1 MGVVLSLTAG
11 VCFAA
16 FTILIRLGMRNRAA
30 DDGLLMT
37 VLVNTVILGVVALFM
52 NWPPFDLAGVAA
64 LLAGG
69 VVGTVFGRA
78 ANLRAVRRI
87 GPTRT
92 NAFLTVN
99 PIVSAIGGWLVLDE
113 AVSLGEAIGGVLV
126 ITGLF
131 RLIRRGAVVSAG
143 QGQTMT
149 APALAAQTAERRT
162 AAGYV
167 YAAAAPV
174 FFGFAFVARKW
185 GLQFFPNAVIGAFIG
200 SAAAFIVVVAGDAF
214 GGRLRERMHHN
225 FREVPWLFVWAGI
238 ASERGAPSPV
248 LCLFLRTRLGGRV
261 VAGDPTTVDAGA
273 GLSLPTAGRTH
284 RFQTGYLDPAGH
296 RGNRG
301 HQPPDLT
308 PGHHRQK
315 HLNPDRAP
323 VYDGWRKRAAFNS
336 NVLLAPSECRK
347 AAASRTSFSMPN
359 SRI

>member
-1 MGVVLSLTAG
+1 
-11 VCFAA
+11 
-16 FTILIRLGMRNRAA
+16 MRNRAA

-37 VLVNTVILGVVALFM
+37 VLVNTLVLGVVALFM
-52 NWPPFDLAGVAA
+52 TWPPFDLAGVAA

-78 ANLRAVRRI
+78 TNLRAVRRI

-225 FREVPWLFVWAGI
+225 FREVPWLFVWAGM
-238 ASERGAPSPV
+238 ASSAALLAQFFAFSFAPAWVVGLLQGTQP
-248 LCLFLRTRLGGRV
+248 LWTLALGYLFLRQEEHIDSKLVTSILLVIAGI
-261 VAGDPTTVDAGA
+261 VAI
-273 GLSLPTAGRTH
+273 SL
-284 RFQTGYLDPAGH
+284 Q
-296 RGNRG
+296 
-301 HQPPDLT
+301 
-308 PGHHRQK
+308 
-315 HLNPDRAP
+315 
-323 VYDGWRKRAAFNS
+323 
-336 NVLLAPSECRK
+336 
-347 AAASRTSFSMPN
+347 
-359 SRI
+359 I

>member
-1 MGVVLSLTAG
+1 
-11 VCFAA
+11 
-16 FTILIRLGMRNRAA
+16 MRNRAA

-37 VLVNTVILGVVALFM
+37 VLVNTLVLGVVALFM
-52 NWPPFDLAGVAA
+52 TWPPFDLAGVAA

-78 ANLRAVRRI
+78 TNLRAVRRI

-238 ASERGAPSPV
+238 ASSAALLAQFFAFSFAPAWVVGLLQGTQP
-248 LCLFLRTRLGGRV
+248 LWTLALGYLFLRQEEHIDSKLVTSILLVIAGI
-261 VAGDPTTVDAGA
+261 VAI
-273 GLSLPTAGRTH
+273 SL
-284 RFQTGYLDPAGH
+284 Q
-296 RGNRG
+296 
-301 HQPPDLT
+301 
-308 PGHHRQK
+308 
-315 HLNPDRAP
+315 
-323 VYDGWRKRAAFNS
+323 
-336 NVLLAPSECRK
+336 
-347 AAASRTSFSMPN
+347 
-359 SRI
+359 I